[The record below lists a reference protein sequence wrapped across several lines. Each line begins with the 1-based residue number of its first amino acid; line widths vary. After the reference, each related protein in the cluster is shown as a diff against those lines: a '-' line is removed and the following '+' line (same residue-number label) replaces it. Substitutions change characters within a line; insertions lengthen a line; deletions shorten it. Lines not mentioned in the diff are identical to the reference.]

1 MADLARQARARTG
14 PVTDSTERLDRFMA
28 RANAAYYATHDP
40 FADFTTAPEISQ
52 VFGEILGLWAA
63 VTWQLLGSPAP
74 VVLAEA
80 GPGRGTLM
88 RDALRAIG
96 AVAPGFRA
104 ALSVHLVETSPRLR
118 AAQAALL
125 PEATWHD
132 RIEGL
137 PGGPMLLLANEFLD
151 ALPIRQ
157 FVHRGSGWRE
167 RFVGPCGFVEHPADF
182 HADADEGAVRERC
195 DAALAIAAHLGARFA
210 TTPGA
215 ALFLDYGPGA
225 TAPGDSLQALLHGC
239 PADPLAEPGS
249 ADLTAHVDFAAVAAA
264 AARAGA
270 AVYGPLAQG
279 LFLTRLGLFQRTD
292 RLAQT
297 QPPLRGA
304 ALIEAARRL
313 AEPDRMG
320 RLFKALA
327 LCHPACPTPAGFETA

>member
-1 MADLARQARARTG
+1 MI
-14 PVTDSTERLDRFMA
+14 ERLDRFMA

-63 VTWQLLGSPAP
+63 VTWGLLGNPTP
-74 VVLAEA
+74 VLLAEA

-88 RDALRAIG
+88 HDALRAIE
-96 AVAPGFRA
+96 AVAPDFRA
-104 ALSVHLVETSPRLR
+104 ALAVHLVETSPRLR

-125 PEATWHD
+125 PGAVWHE
-132 RIEGL
+132 RIEAL
-137 PGGPMLLLANEFLD
+137 PPIPLLLLANEFLD

-157 FVHRGSGWRE
+157 FVRRADGWAE
-167 RFVGPCGFVEHPADF
+167 RHVAAGAFVERAACLDRPDEA
-182 HADADEGAVRERC
+182 EGAVVERC
-195 DAALAIAAHLGARFA
+195 EAALAIAAHLGERFA
-210 TTPGA
+210 RAPGA
-215 ALFLDYGPGA
+215 ALFLDYGPA
-225 TAPGDSLQALLHGC
+225 ESAAGDSLQAVRAGR
-239 PADPLAEPGS
+239 PADPLAEPGE
-249 ADLTAHVDFAAVAAA
+249 ADLTAHVDFAGFAAA

-270 AVYGPLAQG
+270 ATHGPLAQG
-279 LFLTRLGLFQRTD
+279 PFLARLGLFQRTD

-297 QPPLRGA
+297 QKPARAA

-327 LCHPACPTPAGFETA
+327 LCHAGCPTPPGFEAA